1 MGLLNEGL
9 DAPYRDTMYRCGL
22 RDVFDSS
29 ELEAWQGMCA
39 GSRDWIRMVRELR
52 FRHRRT
58 RHRISRHR
66 RTRTRQEPTLRK
78 LWQRIKGCGLSGAGR
93 HLRHLYFRL

>member
-1 MGLLNEGL
+1 MKVWMRL
-9 DAPYRDTMYRCGL
+9 PRHYVRCGL

-29 ELEAWQGMCA
+29 ELEALAGDVRRIQGL
-39 GSRDWIRMVRELR
+39 IRMVRELR

-66 RTRTRQEPTLRK
+66 RTRTRQEPTLREA
-78 LWQRIKGCGLSGAGR
+78 LAAD
-93 HLRHLYFRL
+93 